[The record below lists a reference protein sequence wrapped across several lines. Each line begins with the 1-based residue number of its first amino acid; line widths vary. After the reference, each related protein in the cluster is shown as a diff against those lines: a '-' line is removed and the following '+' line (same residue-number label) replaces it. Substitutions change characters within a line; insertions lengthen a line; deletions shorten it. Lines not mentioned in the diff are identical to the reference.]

1 MQIILVGFGFY
12 VLGDENLN
20 GGTVMP
26 AILKWGN
33 LRSQET
39 INIIIPY
46 RRSPTLLLL
55 SIKGPSKNRQKI
67 ETYQYKPPIY
77 QGSFVMRRH
86 IWIFSI

>member
-39 INIIIPY
+39 INITCLV
-46 RRSPTLLLL
+46 RSKL
-55 SIKGPSKNRQKI
+55 SKKNAQNRFSNFEKIYKSSK
-67 ETYQYKPPIY
+67 Y
-77 QGSFVMRRH
+77 
-86 IWIFSI
+86 